1 MRNLV
6 DLRSL
11 NKEEVFEIFHIADKV
26 QEGKFKNFLN
36 GKSIVLFFPNTSIR
50 TRVTF
55 EKGIYLLGGQP
66 ILFPTETLDKK
77 EKLEDV
83 CGYLNNWAD
92 EIIVRHRNM
101 DVVRE
106 LVQYSTIPIINAM
119 TDINHPCEIISDMYS
134 LSKIRVDFTKDKYL
148 FCGKSGNIGLSWKEA
163 ADVLGFELS
172 QCCPRGYEMEGVYV
186 FRDIKEAVKGK
197 DVICTD
203 SLPADILGDF
213 ENYQITKEIMDLA
226 NENAILNPCP
236 PFYRGEEVSEDV
248 IDSDYFVGYQFK
260 KHLLEVQQAIV
271 IYCLMNE
278 RGLSHG
284 KIKC

>member
-1 MRNLV
+1 MRSLV
-6 DLRSL
+6 DLHSL
-11 NKEEVFEIFHIADKV
+11 NKEDIFEIFHIADRI
-26 QEGKFKNFLN
+26 QEGKFKDFLK
-36 GKSIVLFFPNTSIR
+36 GKSIVLFFPNTSLR

-66 ILFPTETLDKK
+66 ILFPPETLDKK

-83 CGYLNNWAD
+83 CRYLNNWTDAL
-92 EIIVRHRNM
+92 IVRHKNM
-101 DVVRE
+101 NVIRE
-106 LVQYSTIPIINAM
+106 LAQYSTVPIINAM

-134 LSKIRVDFTKDKYL
+134 LSKIRADFTKDKYL

-163 ADVLGFELS
+163 ADVLEFELS
-172 QCCPRGYEMEGVYV
+172 QCCPKGYEMEGVQV

-197 DVICTD
+197 DIICTD

-213 ENYQITKEIMDLA
+213 EYYQITKKIMDMA

-260 KHLLEVQQAIV
+260 RYLLEIQQAIV
-271 IYCLMNE
+271 IYCLMNQE
-278 RGLSHG
+278 VLHG
-284 KIKC
+284 ETQR